1 MKRHEKNK
9 DPNKLTLGEH
19 LRELKRRV
27 FSILLAF
34 VVVFILAYVKSERQ
48 DTHLY
53 IFHLKK

>member
-9 DPNKLTLGEH
+9 DPNELTLGEH

-34 VVVFILAYVKSERQ
+34 VVVFILAYVKKQQVRNKR
-48 DTHLY
+48 LA
-53 IFHLKK
+53 